1 MRNPARQLH
10 TIYLVMFALLFNAM
24 TSSAMASSLGENG
37 MLLCTSQGYK
47 WVNVEQD
54 GKTVEQAQEHCQAC
68 LFPHNDDSPSDLINS
83 ASANT
88 FSKLASNDL
97 LLASDIALLQRDNFA
112 LHLSRAPPVFSH

>member
-37 MLLCTSQGYK
+37 ILLCTSQGYQ
-47 WVNVEQD
+47 WVNDEQD
-54 GKTVEQAQEHCQAC
+54 GNTVELAQKHCQAC
-68 LFPHNDDSPSDLINS
+68 LFPHNDDSSADLINS
-83 ASANT
+83 AAANT
-88 FSKLASNDL
+88 FSKLTSNDL
-97 LLASDIALLQRDNFA
+97 LLSSDIAPLQRDSFA